1 MDGPVVT
8 ALDGSREIPAVVDCA
23 AREADRRGVAL
34 RFTQAVAW
42 PTGGIP
48 AGVPPWDPDRSGPRE
63 RDGLSPAV
71 SQRAHV
77 VAPKVDITHEVLL
90 GDPAAVLEAAA
101 RDASLVVL
109 GRHRQEAGDLR
120 RDKVVR
126 RLMRHSV
133 CPVLVVDATAGST
146 APVLVAVD
154 ASASAAEAV
163 AAMQCAF
170 AEASA
175 RGVSLLILRRRLPW
189 SGRARA
195 AAVAAALS
203 GLGRRFPDVAVC
215 CLSAQGWRNPLW
227 GTTAQL
233 VVLAARGSAGTSRSW
248 VEGCRA
254 RVPHVSVQPLPA
266 IRGPRPRS
274 ARSPKR

>member
-1 MDGPVVT
+1 MDGPVVM
-8 ALDGSREIPAVVDCA
+8 ALDSSREVPAVVDCA

-34 RFTQAVAW
+34 RFTQAIAW

-48 AGVPPWDPDRSGPRE
+48 AGVPPWDPDRPAPRE
-63 RDGLSPAV
+63 RDGLPPAALR
-71 SQRAHV
+71 RAHV

-109 GRHRQEAGDLR
+109 GRRRQGAGDPR

-133 CPVLVVDATAGST
+133 CPVLVVDAAADST

-154 ASASAAEAV
+154 ASASAGEAV
-163 AAMQCAF
+163 EAMECAF

-175 RGVSLLILRRRLPW
+175 RGVSLLVLRRRFPW
-189 SGRARA
+189 SSQARGA
-195 AAVAAALS
+195 SVAAELP
-203 GLGRRFPDVAVC
+203 GLRRRFPDVAVC
-215 CLSAQGWRNPLW
+215 CLSAQGWRRQLW

-233 VVLAARGSAGTSRSW
+233 VVLPGHGSPQKGPVGPVGYPVNGAG
-248 VEGCRA
+248 
-254 RVPHVSVQPLPA
+254 
-266 IRGPRPRS
+266 
-274 ARSPKR
+274 